1 MSLADFIYSFMLSNR
16 NHKNHRFGL
25 PKDESFR
32 KAALQLVAAGLIK
45 VVNDAVECWEVILV
59 EA

>member
-1 MSLADFIYSFMLSNR
+1 MSLADFIYSFTLANR
-16 NHKNHRFGL
+16 KTKAHRFGL

-32 KAALQLVAAGLIK
+32 IAALQLVAAGLIK
-45 VVNDAVECWEVILV
+45 VVNDAVECWEVVLV

>member
-1 MSLADFIYSFMLSNR
+1 
-16 NHKNHRFGL
+16 L

-32 KAALQLVAAGLIK
+32 IAALQLVAAGLIK
-45 VVNDAVECWEVILV
+45 VVNDAVECWEVVLV